1 MKLKYYLRGLGAG
14 MIVTAILMGVAASK
28 HTKMMSDAEIMARA
42 EELGMVKSTVLSADL
57 ETEEPEMDDTL
68 APTVSDNTA
77 DAVAEADVSSD
88 DTDEVKDDV
97 DKSDDSQKSD
107 QDAQEALD
115 TLEQAEA
122 DAKAKEEALNQKE
135 EELLHN
141 DASDTSVN
149 AGSAQVVTINSGDG
163 SFTVANKLQQLGV
176 INDAK
181 AFDTYLCTN
190 GYDKRLTTGKH
201 DIPANATNQQIAE
214 ALVKKGY

>member
-77 DAVAEADVSSD
+77 DEVAEADVSSD
-88 DTDEVKDDV
+88 DTDEVKDDAADQTNNQDSSDDAKKDDV

-107 QDAQEALD
+107 QD
-115 TLEQAEA
+115 
-122 DAKAKEEALNQKE
+122 
-135 EELLHN
+135 
-141 DASDTSVN
+141 V
-149 AGSAQVVTINSGDG
+149 QVVTINSGDG